1 MAASA
6 ETYKELG
13 TLRAARVIDERIEE
27 EEDKNSA
34 GDELDQDGDDPIR
47 LGRRV
52 ANGGKKKNFLLKN
65 ILDQTKELCFEHAT
79 LYKDFESVYSKIL
92 MRFQQWELFD
102 DTEVSLAC

>member
-6 ETYKELG
+6 EKYKELG

-47 LGRRV
+47 LGR
-52 ANGGKKKNFLLKN
+52 
-65 ILDQTKELCFEHAT
+65 
-79 LYKDFESVYSKIL
+79 
-92 MRFQQWELFD
+92 
-102 DTEVSLAC
+102 